1 MNYEQDLQDLKE
13 DMQNAEAMGDLVKA
27 AEIKEQAQ
35 YLAFAHYK
43 YKHHMQFVNND
54 IQGLAVRPHDR
65 G

>member
-13 DMQNAEAMGDLVKA
+13 DMQNAESMGDLVKA

-54 IQGLAVRPHDR
+54 IQGLAVRPQDR

>member
-1 MNYEQDLQDLKE
+1 MTLNQYLQDLRE
-13 DMQNAEAMGDLVKA
+13 DMQNAASMGDLVKA
-27 AEIKEQAQ
+27 AEIEEQAQ

-54 IQGLAVRPHDR
+54 IQGLTVMPHDR

>member
-1 MNYEQDLQDLKE
+1 MTLNQYLQDLKE
-13 DMQNAEAMGDLVKA
+13 DMQNAESMGDLVKA

>member
-1 MNYEQDLQDLKE
+1 
-13 DMQNAEAMGDLVKA
+13 MQNAESMGDLVKA
-27 AEIKEQAQ
+27 AEIEEQAQ

-54 IQGLAVRPHDR
+54 IQGLAVMPHDR

>member
-1 MNYEQDLQDLKE
+1 MTLNQYLQDLRE
-13 DMQNAEAMGDLVKA
+13 DMQNAASMGDLVKA
-27 AEIKEQAQ
+27 AEIEEQAQ

-54 IQGLAVRPHDR
+54 IQGLAVMPHDR